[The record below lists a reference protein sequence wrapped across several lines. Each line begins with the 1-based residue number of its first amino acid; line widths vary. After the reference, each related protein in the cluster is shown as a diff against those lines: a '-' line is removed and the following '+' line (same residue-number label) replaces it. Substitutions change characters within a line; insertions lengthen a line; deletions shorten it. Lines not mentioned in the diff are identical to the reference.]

1 MGPPGLPH
9 TLCIHAMVS
18 DPGALLD
25 LAGVS
30 LLDTV
35 WSFVLTSTSLT
46 VSSYPKS

>member
-1 MGPPGLPH
+1 MGSPGFPRI
-9 TLCIHAMVS
+9 LCIHAMVS

-35 WSFVLTSTSLT
+35 WSFVLTSTIST
-46 VSSYPKS
+46 VSSYPKC

>member
-1 MGPPGLPH
+1 MGSPGLPCI
-9 TLCIHAMVS
+9 LCIHAMVS

-35 WSFVLTSTSLT
+35 WSFVLTSTISI
-46 VSSYPKS
+46 VSSCPKF